1 MNAPTFV
8 DVAIAL
14 VLVAIAIAVSRF
26 WKIPVQKE
34 MSIGA
39 VRAFVQL
46 VAVGYALKYIFA
58 LESLWLI
65 GLALLVML
73 VVGAYTAAG
82 RVKVIRQPFLIAFVA
97 MSLGSFIT
105 LGVMLATGLIT
116 IEAKFVIPLGGML
129 ISNAMNASTLTSK
142 SITNSLKENRLAI
155 ETALALGKPWREASR
170 RFQREAA
177 TQGLVSIL
185 NFMKTVG
192 IVALPGAMTGM
203 ILGGAEPLEA
213 VLLQLIVGYMLLS
226 AVTITTVVT
235 LELVVRQFF
244 TEQDQF
250 RPLPLQ

>member
-1 MNAPTFV
+1 MNAPGFL
-8 DVAIAL
+8 DVAIGL
-14 VLVAIAIAVSRF
+14 VLVAIALAVSRF

-46 VAVGYALKYIFA
+46 VAVGFALKYIFA

-73 VVGAYTAAG
+73 LVGAREASS
-82 RVKVIRQPFLIAFVA
+82 RVKHIEKPFWIAFGA
-97 MSLGSFIT
+97 MTLGSIVT
-105 LGVMLATGLIT
+105 LAVMLLTGLIT
-116 IEAKFVIPLGGML
+116 LEAKFVIPLGGML
-129 ISNAMNASTLTSK
+129 ISNSMNASTLTSK
-142 SITNSLKENRLAI
+142 SLYTSLTENRLAI

-170 RFQREAA
+170 TYQRFAA
-177 TQGLVSIL
+177 GQGLVSIL

-203 ILGGAEPLEA
+203 ILAGAEPLQA

-244 TEQDQF
+244 TEHDQF
-250 RPLPLQ
+250 RLRPRG

>member
-1 MNAPTFV
+1 MNAPTFI

-39 VRAFVQL
+39 VRAFIQL

-65 GLALLVML
+65 VLALLVML
-73 VVGAYTAAG
+73 TVGAYTAAG
-82 RVKVIRQPFLIAFVA
+82 RVKQIERPFVISFIA
-97 MSLGSFIT
+97 MTLGSFIT
-105 LGVMLATGLIT
+105 LGIMLATGLIT
-116 IEAKFVIPLGGML
+116 LEARFVIPLGGML
-129 ISNAMNASTLTSK
+129 ISNSMNASTLTSK
-142 SITNSLKENRLAI
+142 SITTAMKENRLAI
-155 ETALALGKPWREASR
+155 EAALALGKSWREASK

-226 AVTITTVVT
+226 AVTITTVIT

-250 RPLPLQ
+250 RAKPLA